1 MNALDDFKI
10 GSDNPGHQPVGDH
23 VPAAFEFTS
32 GGGDPGMGC
41 RDTGTVVARA
51 LPEFA
56 TRQVVTCND
65 NWSRPTI
72 IIVRPLSL
80 PSTQPKSKTSK
91 PTKLPSKKPSP
102 KLGSVWILSTSW
114 LWKIE

>member
-1 MNALDDFKI
+1 MNAPDDFRI
-10 GSDNPGHQPVGDH
+10 GSVNPGHQPAGDH

-41 RDTGTVVARA
+41 RDTGTVVARV

-72 IIVRPLSL
+72 IIVRP
-80 PSTQPKSKTSK
+80 
-91 PTKLPSKKPSP
+91 PSP
-102 KLGSVWILSTSW
+102 LAVLTSSGRNRPSRVIPPILLRRMGS
-114 LWKIE
+114 